1 MVEENRTIFFST
13 HITSD
18 LEKIADYI
26 TYIKDGKIVFSGLKD
41 ELIDRYCLVR
51 GGAGDLPQSKRK
63 QILGLREHPGGFDG
77 MIEIKNIAGFSANV
91 ITETVS
97 LDDIMVRMSK
107 EEEK

>member
-1 MVEENRTIFFST
+1 
-13 HITSD
+13 
-18 LEKIADYI
+18 
-26 TYIKDGKIVFSGLKD
+26 
-41 ELIDRYCLVR
+41 
-51 GGAGDLPQSKRK
+51 
-63 QILGLREHPGGFDG
+63 